1 MSPSPG
7 GPSRWRTLGRP
18 AAGVVLV
25 VALAASGFAM
35 SFAGQVPSPVP
46 VSAQRPG
53 SCHLAQDPN
62 ELIAIPS
69 DTAPPVPCDRPHQT
83 ETMFLAQVTGILAAS
98 RTRPNGEL
106 LNQLG
111 GHLCYNYLRERSY
124 LGAGPSDVTYGI
136 YSWSRFPTAAAW
148 AQGDRTV
155 ACQGSTQPAAAYGPT
170 IDFPLLGIMR
180 GPHSALFRLCRTTT
194 APVTCDLAHVGED
207 TSPNVV
213 LPPGPYPGAVA
224 EEQAARAACAPVVE
238 TYLGGPVASR
248 PDVALA
254 PNPISA
260 AAWNAGNRSTECWLN
275 NASGALTTG
284 TVRNPATL
292 AGTQP

>member
-1 MSPSPG
+1 
-7 GPSRWRTLGRP
+7 
-18 AAGVVLV
+18 VVLV

-35 SFAGQVPSPVP
+35 SFATQVPSPVP

-53 SCHLAQDPN
+53 TCHLAQDPN

-83 ETMFLAQVTGILAAS
+83 ETMFLTKVTGILAAS

-106 LNQLG
+106 LNTLG
-111 GHLCYNYLRERSY
+111 GKLCYNYLRERSY
-124 LGAGPSDVTYGI
+124 MGAGPSDVTYGI

-148 AQGDRTV
+148 ARGDRTV
-155 ACQGSTQPAAAYGPT
+155 ACQGSTQPAGPIGPT
-170 IDFPLLGIMR
+170 IDFPLHGVMR
-180 GPHSALFRLCRTTT
+180 GPHSALFRLCRTRTEN
-194 APVTCDLAHVGED
+194 VTCNLAHLGED

-238 TYLGGPVASR
+238 AYLGQPVASR
-248 PDVALA
+248 PDLSLTPDA
-254 PNPISA
+254 ISA
-260 AAWNAGNRSTECWLN
+260 AAWKAGNRSTECWLN

-284 TVRNPATL
+284 TVRGQAAPG
-292 AGTQP
+292 GTQP